1 MRIWATAAAERAAL
15 LARIRKP
22 ADKLLARMLAD
33 DSENPGAADGA
44 RAPGRIVGA
53 RRRRRVRPRHAAPP
67 ARFGATLARTIAG
80 ARFANR
86 SAARAG

>member
-1 MRIWATAAAERAAL
+1 MKIWGIAAAERAAV
-15 LARIRKP
+15 LARIRTR
-22 ADKLLARMLAD
+22 ADKLLARILAD
-33 DSENPGAADGA
+33 DSESPGASDKA
-44 RAPGRIVGA
+44 RGSGRMVGS